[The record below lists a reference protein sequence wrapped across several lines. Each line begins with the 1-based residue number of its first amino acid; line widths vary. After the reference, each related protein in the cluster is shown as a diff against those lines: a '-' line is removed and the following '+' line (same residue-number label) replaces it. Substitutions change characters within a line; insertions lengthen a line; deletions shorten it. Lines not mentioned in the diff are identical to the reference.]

1 MKVDR
6 VEKTELMTAVL
17 QPEKLAESTEPSSP
31 DIGKRYNLLLAAI
44 IGIAG
49 GALALWCYFDHNTPS
64 WDAAGHLLNGLS
76 YQELFRHPH
85 PFQLSWWHQLL
96 TVNCF
101 YPPLTYVL
109 AGATKTV
116 LGTGLWT
123 DSLMKAFYLTV
134 MNVSVFGLAHRLTK
148 DKLAAIFSVAV
159 VNLYPEVTIES
170 HKSMLDF
177 AVMAMTTLALWSLS
191 EWKANPDRKRTIL
204 LACGTAC
211 ALLTKQACAAF
222 LLLPF
227 AFYALLALKERKF
240 KQLAMLVASGLAA
253 GATLVPWLIVSMPT
267 IKKVAAEI
275 QVSLGNKQVSEVFS
289 NNVITY
295 FGFLPEMA
303 TPFLLV
309 VAGIAVVVTN
319 RETQRQLALLP
330 VSLISGV
337 LFLST
342 LTWQFALPRYI
353 IAALLVTAIYSG
365 LLLARLWR
373 GSNDASNSGAKRV
386 ISRGAA
392 VLILLGGILGYVAVN
407 FYPYPLPPSAVLE
420 GIRNTSLHPVTAAT
434 KAEFEHPCP
443 VEDWGIMWTLS
454 KVQETDGEQ
463 PVWLNVLPSTQQ
475 LNVHA
480 FEYFGRQAKFKV
492 HPTTSRSWS
501 AAGDSSKFNETEIL
515 HYQWYLIKTGEQGF
529 KFHDPGSKANFD
541 KLIDYISDG
550 GRFEFKG
557 ERALPDGSS
566 LRLYRQK

>member
-1 MKVDR
+1 
-6 VEKTELMTAVL
+6 MTALL
-17 QPEKLAESTEPSSP
+17 QPEKLAQPAEDSSLNS
-31 DIGKRYNLLLAAI
+31 GKQYNFWLAAI

-49 GALALWCYFDHNTPS
+49 GALALWCFFDHNTPS

-109 AGATKTV
+109 AGLTKTV
-116 LGTGLWT
+116 LGTALWT
-123 DSLMKAFYLTV
+123 DSLMKVFYLTV
-134 MNVSVFGLAHRLTK
+134 MNISVFGLANKLTR
-148 DKLAAIFSVAV
+148 DKLAALFSVAV

-177 AVMAMTTLALWSLS
+177 AVMAMATLALWALA

-204 LACGTAC
+204 LACATAC

-222 LLLPF
+222 LLLPY
-227 AFYALLALKERKF
+227 AFYALIAVKERKF
-240 KQLAMLVASGLAA
+240 KQLAMLVAAGLTA
-253 GATLVPWLIVSMPT
+253 GATLIPWLIVSMPT

-275 QVSLGNKQVSEVFS
+275 QVSLGNKQVSEVFA
-289 NNVITY
+289 NNVVTY

-303 TPFLLV
+303 TPFLLL
-309 VAGIAVVVTN
+309 VAILAIAVGN

-330 VSLISGV
+330 ISLISGV

-353 IAALLVTAIYSG
+353 IAALLVTAVYSG
-365 LLLARLWR
+365 VLLARLWR
-373 GSNDASNSGAKRV
+373 TNPSSSSNGTSSVKRLAARV
-386 ISRGAA
+386 AA
-392 VLILLGGILGYVAVN
+392 VLILLGGTLGYIAVN
-407 FYPYPLPPSAVLE
+407 FYPFPLAPSAVLDAV
-420 GIRNTSLHPVTAAT
+420 RVASLHPVSAAT

-443 VEDWGIMWTLS
+443 NEDWGIMWALS
-454 KVQETDGEQ
+454 QVKETDGDQ
-463 PVWLNVLPSTQQ
+463 AVWLNVLPSTQQ

-515 HYQWYLIKTGEQGF
+515 HYQWYLLKTGEQGF
-529 KFHDPGSKANFD
+529 KFHDPASKANFD
-541 KLIDYISDG
+541 KLIDYISNG
-550 GRFEFKG
+550 GRFEYKG
-557 ERALPDGSS
+557 ERALPDGST

>member
-1 MKVDR
+1 
-6 VEKTELMTAVL
+6 MTALL
-17 QPEKLAESTEPSSP
+17 QPETLAQPAEDSCP
-31 DIGKRYNLLLAAI
+31 DSGKQNNFWLAAI
-44 IGIAG
+44 LGIAG
-49 GALALWCYFDHNTPS
+49 GALALWCFFDHNTPS

-85 PFQLSWWHQLL
+85 PLQLSWWHQLL

-109 AGATKTV
+109 AGLTKTV

-123 DSLMKAFYLTV
+123 DSLMKVFYLTV
-134 MNVSVFGLAHRLTK
+134 MNVSVFGLAHRLTR
-148 DKLAAIFSVAV
+148 DKLAALFSVAV

-177 AVMAMTTLALWSLS
+177 AVMAMTTLALWALS

-204 LACGTAC
+204 LGCATAC

-240 KQLAMLVASGLAA
+240 KQLAMLVIAGLSA

-275 QVSLGNKQVSEVFS
+275 QVSLGNKQVSEVFA
-289 NNVITY
+289 NNVVTY

-303 TPFLLV
+303 TPFLLL
-309 VAGIAVVVTN
+309 VAVLAIFAAN
-319 RETQRQLALLP
+319 RQTQRQLALLP
-330 VSLISGV
+330 ISLVSGV

-353 IAALLVTAIYSG
+353 IAALLVTAVYSG
-365 LLLARLWR
+365 VFLARLWR
-373 GSNDASNSGAKRV
+373 VNPSVTSSGTSSVKRLTARTV
-386 ISRGAA
+386 A
-392 VLILLGGILGYVAVN
+392 VLILLGGTLGYIAIN
-407 FYPYPLPPSAVLE
+407 FYPFPLAPSAVLD
-420 GIRNTSLHPVTAAT
+420 GMRTASLHPVSAAT

-443 VEDWGIMWTLS
+443 SEDWGIMWALS
-454 KVQETDGEQ
+454 QVKEADGDQ
-463 PVWLNVLPSTQQ
+463 AVWLNVLPSTQQ

-501 AAGDSSKFNETEIL
+501 AAGDSSKFNEDEIL

-541 KLIDYISDG
+541 KLIDYIING
-550 GRFEFKG
+550 GRFEYKG
-557 ERALPDGSS
+557 ERALPDGST
-566 LRLYRQK
+566 LQLYRQK